1 MRLSNCVKLTSY
13 SHVASSFRAY
23 LPFHKEVNIMIHVE
37 LHSPINLLVSNYVL
51 GIYGIKEATEC

>member
-1 MRLSNCVKLTSY
+1 
-13 SHVASSFRAY
+13 
-23 LPFHKEVNIMIHVE
+23 MIHVE